1 VTLPSSRIS
10 PTAFYTGA
18 VWLRNGL
25 SDRAFHTVI
34 GSALYAAMWPVNRLS
49 AAFGGASLEEMLT
62 ARHRVID
69 NQLGQSI
76 ESGEIS
82 QVIEIAAGLSPR
94 GLRFVRS
101 YPRLTYVEADLAPM
115 AARKRAV
122 LARVGKP
129 VDRHVVVDV
138 DAFAETGPMSVAS
151 VCQRSLEP
159 SQGTA
164 LITEGLIDYF
174 DTSSVIRL
182 WNTFSSVLGVFPAGL
197 YLADLHF
204 ESDLRKVLG
213 SALFRRALNRITR
226 GQQHVYFQ
234 NALEAKRALINSGF
248 DNVEIPYASD
258 VADAPL
264 ELGRSTRQRT
274 SRIRIVIARTH
285 T

>member
-1 VTLPSSRIS
+1 MTLPSSRIS

-25 SDRAFHTVI
+25 SDRAFSTFT
-34 GSALYAAMWPVNRLS
+34 GNALYAAMWPVNRLS

-69 NQLGQSI
+69 DQLAQSI
-76 ESGEIS
+76 ASGEVS

-94 GLRFVRS
+94 GLRFVRR
-101 YPRLTYVEADLAPM
+101 YPQLTYVEADLAPM
-115 AARKRAV
+115 AARKRSI
-122 LARVGKP
+122 LAQVGKP
-129 VDRHVVVDV
+129 TDRHVVVDV

-151 VCQRSLEP
+151 VCQRRLEP
-159 SQGTA
+159 SLGTA

-174 DTSSVIRL
+174 DPSSVIRL
-182 WNTFSSVLGVFPAGL
+182 WNIFSSVLGVFPTGL

-204 ESDLRKVLG
+204 ESDLRKVRG
-213 SALFRRALNRITR
+213 SALFRYALNRITR
-226 GQQHVYFQ
+226 GQQHVYFENDRVAQ
-234 NALEAKRALINSGF
+234 KALMNSGF
-248 DNVEIPYASD
+248 DNAEIPYASD
-258 VADAPL
+258 VVNASKAPK
-264 ELGRSTRQRT
+264 RSPRQRT